1 MANRASESRSPV
13 IEYEEWA
20 NELQSLQRKNDPG
33 KTAREIAE
41 VWGVS
46 QRIAYERLGK
56 LNRMGRI
63 RMGHRMEARID
74 GKLFPM
80 PVYTVSVAPKK
91 VKR

>member
-13 IEYEEWA
+13 IEYEEWVK
-20 NELQSLQRKNDPG
+20 ELNSLQRKNDPG

-46 QRIAYERLGK
+46 QRIAYERLRR
-56 LNRMGRI
+56 LNQMGRV
-63 RMGHRMEARID
+63 RMGHRMEPRLD

-80 PVYTVSVAPKK
+80 PVYTVSVDPKK
-91 VKR
+91 AKR